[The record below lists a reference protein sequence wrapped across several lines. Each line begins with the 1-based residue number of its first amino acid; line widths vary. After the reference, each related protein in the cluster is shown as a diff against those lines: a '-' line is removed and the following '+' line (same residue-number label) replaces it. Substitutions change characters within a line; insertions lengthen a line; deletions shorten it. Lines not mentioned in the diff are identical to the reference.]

1 MFIFFQGGLRSVK
14 HFYYL
19 SHKSKEI
26 LNVLITMEPRDK
38 RVFYMGVPVHE
49 NLGDA
54 AQMFCI
60 RKWIRQ
66 YYSEYDLVEIESE
79 PTNSK
84 RVRSQLEKIIIKE
97 NILIVESG
105 ATFSDKH
112 VDHSMH
118 RYLLETFKENK
129 LLFMPNTV
137 NLHDTNQMRITAN
150 LFNEHP
156 KSMFL
161 ARDPESLNMIKP
173 YFDNSRIKLY
183 PDIVTMLIGN
193 VEFKGERNGILV
205 CKRIDGEKLY
215 TDSDSKVMI
224 QKLKSLGNV
233 DLTDTDFEKDIEYT
247 YSHLEEVIMNKL
259 HLFSK
264 YNVVLTDRYHG
275 MIFSLIANTPVV
287 VLATVGHKV
296 REGAKWFKQDYPNS
310 IWFCETPEEA
320 YTQVKK
326 LVNAKVRCN
335 NTGLY
340 KERYFDKLKEQFDNI
355 L

>member
-1 MFIFFQGGLRSVK
+1 
-14 HFYYL
+14 
-19 SHKSKEI
+19 
-26 LNVLITMEPRDK
+26 
-38 RVFYMGVPVHE
+38 
-49 NLGDA
+49 
-54 AQMFCI
+54 
-60 RKWIRQ
+60 
-66 YYSEYDLVEIESE
+66 
-79 PTNSK
+79 
-84 RVRSQLEKIIIKE
+84 
-97 NILIVESG
+97 
-105 ATFSDKH
+105 
-112 VDHSMH
+112 
-118 RYLLETFKENK
+118 
-129 LLFMPNTV
+129 
-137 NLHDTNQMRITAN
+137 
-150 LFNEHP
+150 
-156 KSMFL
+156 
-161 ARDPESLNMIKP
+161 
-173 YFDNSRIKLY
+173 
-183 PDIVTMLIGN
+183 
-193 VEFKGERNGILV
+193 
-205 CKRIDGEKLY
+205 
-215 TDSDSKVMI
+215 MI

-233 DLTDTDFEKDIEYT
+233 DLTDSDFEKDIEYT

-335 NTGLY
+335 NTSLY